1 MQRAVSSSSAVRPC
15 SVRTTAQACPN
26 AGTGCP
32 PCCNMKCEPSPG
44 LLPAG
49 RVRKLRLEKLNP
61 QDFPTSVLHVQC
73 VGDGWG
79 WLGCTFFIH
88 TRGCH
93 SCSFAMLGIMQGD
106 AAFEKVRGLIIQHL
120 TTTRKHAL
128 LIYLHVARDQAA
140 KKCPLLVANMGA
152 KLRLRL
158 ACLLLPTQWQVQLP
172 AVAESLGSPV
182 TSLSMLLS

>member
-1 MQRAVSSSSAVRPC
+1 MLKHAQETETCSDAIRLSPRQKQGLSAASSLIQFSCQTLQRQNHGASLPKCRNWLSPKAW
-15 SVRTTAQACPN
+15 
-26 AGTGCP
+26 
-32 PCCNMKCEPSPG
+32 CNMKCEPSPG

-88 TRGCH
+88 TRGRH

-106 AAFEKVRGLIIQHL
+106 AAFEKVR
-120 TTTRKHAL
+120 
-128 LIYLHVARDQAA
+128 
-140 KKCPLLVANMGA
+140 
-152 KLRLRL
+152 
-158 ACLLLPTQWQVQLP
+158 
-172 AVAESLGSPV
+172 
-182 TSLSMLLS
+182 